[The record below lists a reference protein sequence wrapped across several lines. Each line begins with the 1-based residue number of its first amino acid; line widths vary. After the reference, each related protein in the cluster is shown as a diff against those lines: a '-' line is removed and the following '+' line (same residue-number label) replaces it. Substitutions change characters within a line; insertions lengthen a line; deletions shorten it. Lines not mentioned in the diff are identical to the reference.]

1 MTALHVRTAP
11 DETTG
16 VFARLLGAR
25 SLFDAHRTL
34 LDAATACTD
43 ASWGALFD
51 ASGRALMTSLPPGV
65 SLAPLRPAAWRR
77 AAGEQLMI
85 ITADDDGMTLAL
97 GRQDTPFDRDA
108 RRRVTA
114 LAATAAIAAS
124 DLGYRSEKG
133 PDYRSE
139 NGLEPMVGSEN
150 GSASSAGPAASS
162 SSTPRRWARPS

>member
-1 MTALHVRTAP
+1 MAVATVDPGTTA
-11 DETTG
+11 

-25 SLFDAHRTL
+25 SLFEAHRTL

-51 ASGRALMTSLPPGV
+51 SSGRALMTNLPPGV
-65 SLAPLRPAAWRR
+65 ALAPLRPAAWRR

-85 ITADDDGMTLAL
+85 VAADDHGLTLAL
-97 GRQDTPFDRDA
+97 GRQRSPFDDDA

-124 DLGYRSEKG
+124 DLTYRSEKG
-133 PDYRSE
+133 F
-139 NGLEPMVGSEN
+139 EPMVGSEN
-150 GSASSAGPAASS
+150 GSASSDGPAASS